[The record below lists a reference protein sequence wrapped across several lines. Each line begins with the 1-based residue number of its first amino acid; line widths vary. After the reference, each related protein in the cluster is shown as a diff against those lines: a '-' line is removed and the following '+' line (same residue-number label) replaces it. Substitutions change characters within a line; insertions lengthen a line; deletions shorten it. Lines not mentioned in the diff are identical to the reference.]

1 MNNKEY
7 TILLTNEARA
17 KQAEL
22 LKSKP
27 QQRNLNIDN
36 YNKALTLWNEQYNEL
51 EARKRTIFKNYK
63 EGTIFIQF

>member
-7 TILLTNEARA
+7 TILLTNEVRA